1 MRLLKTGIEGC
12 FEILPFD
19 LKDHRGR
26 FVKPYHRDDFK
37 EAGLDFTIAE
47 EFYSV
52 SKRGVLRGLHFQLP
66 PKDTLKGVTC
76 LSGSIFD
83 VVVDLRLN
91 SPTYRHHFSIELTEE
106 KGNMLFIPKGLAH
119 GFCAL
124 SQDALVLYMC
134 SEVYSPEH
142 DTGIHWDSAGI
153 KWPVKN
159 PVVSDK
165 DNELIPLA
173 QFKSPFSIYQ

>member
-1 MRLLKTGIEGC
+1 MKLVKTGIEGC

-26 FVKPYHRDDFK
+26 FVKPYHRDDFRA
-37 EAGLDFTIAE
+37 EGLDLSISE

-52 SKRGVLRGLHFQLP
+52 SKRGVLRGMHFQLP
-66 PKDTLKGVTC
+66 PKDTIKGVTC

-83 VVVDLRLN
+83 VVVDLRVN
-91 SPTYRHHFSIELTEE
+91 SPTYQHHFSIELNEE
-106 KGNMLFIPKGLAH
+106 KGNMLYIPKGLAH

-124 SQDALVLYMC
+124 SEEALVLYMC

-142 DTGIHWDSAGI
+142 DTGIHWNSVGIEWPLEDPIVSA
-153 KWPVKN
+153 
-159 PVVSDK
+159 K
-165 DNELIPLA
+165 DNELVALD
-173 QFKSPFSIYQ
+173 QFESTFRL